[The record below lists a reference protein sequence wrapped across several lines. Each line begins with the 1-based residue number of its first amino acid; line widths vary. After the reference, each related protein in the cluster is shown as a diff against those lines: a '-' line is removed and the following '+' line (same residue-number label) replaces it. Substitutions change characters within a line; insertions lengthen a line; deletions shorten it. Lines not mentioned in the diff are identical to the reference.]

1 MASDLERLIVTIEAN
16 TKQFERAMRSL
27 DKSVD
32 QGMRSVER
40 SAESS
45 LRRQEAMFGQFG
57 RRMGQKFDENFR
69 RGLGAFLTLNFI
81 KDALKSQAEQG
92 DLQAQHALDT
102 LDQFWKDAYGAT
114 VKGGEKVAKA
124 LNDAANKLIPLT
136 YKPIEQVSGGVT
148 NKTIT
153 DRIIGDTT
161 AASSDFQVFLNTS
174 TQQIE
179 QYVNK
184 ISKLG
189 QTPAGPTRSLL
200 QNLTGATDT
209 KTGSLGAQQ
218 LQFIVNLQDELK
230 MLGMTN
236 DEQAVYNN
244 LKAAGA
250 LQDKVAAGYIT
261 EVTLAYREQ
270 QRQLEALKDA
280 NQALEDSS
288 KTFVQGL
295 LQGESAAD
303 ALNEALRRLADALL
317 DMAFKSLFNPGG
329 TPLLQTLLGG
339 FLGGSSGGPLK
350 LPGSP
355 GSTASV
361 SNASLG
367 SSARSGG
374 MTVQHVTSINVQG
387 SVDQKTLAAMSGMIQ
402 RNNTRQNAELQRNW
416 GAHQARYSSLRGP

>member
-1 MASDLERLIVTIEAN
+1 MATDLERLIVSIEAN

-27 DKSVD
+27 ERTTD
-32 QGMRSVER
+32 QAMRGVER

-45 LRRQEAMFGQFG
+45 LRRQEGLFATYGDRIG
-57 RRMGQKFDENFR
+57 GKFVSSFR
-69 RGLGAFLTLNFI
+69 RGIGAFLSLTFI

-102 LDQFWKDAYGAT
+102 LDQFWNDAYKVT

-124 LNDAANKLIPLT
+124 LNDAADKLIPLGST
-136 YKPIEQVSGGVT
+136 LQHPSTGEFSGVP
-148 NKTIT
+148 KSIT
-153 DRIIGDTT
+153 DRIVGDTT
-161 AASSDFQVFLNTS
+161 EAQSTLQNFLNIS
-174 TQQIE
+174 TGQVE
-179 QYVNK
+179 TYVNK
-184 ISKLG
+184 INQLTEAPGGVRRSTLADKLG
-189 QTPAGPTRSLL
+189 I
-200 QNLTGATDT
+200 TDT
-209 KTGSLGAQQ
+209 KGGSLGGQQ

-244 LKAAGA
+244 LKAAAA
-250 LQDKVAAGYIT
+250 LNDKVAAGYIT

-317 DMAFKSLFNPGG
+317 DMAFKSLFNPAG
-329 TPLLQTLLGG
+329 TPLLQSLFGGVLGIG
-339 FLGGSSGGPLK
+339 NTALSRSGSSGGVAP
-350 LPGSP
+350 SFT
-355 GSTASV
+355 TA
-361 SNASLG
+361 
-367 SSARSGG
+367 
-374 MTVQHVTSINVQG
+374 INVQG
-387 SVDQKTLAAMSGMIQ
+387 SVDQKTLAAMDSMIK
-402 RNNTRQNAELQRNW
+402 RNNAKQAADLQRNW
-416 GAHQARYSSLRGP
+416 GNHQSRYSSLRGP